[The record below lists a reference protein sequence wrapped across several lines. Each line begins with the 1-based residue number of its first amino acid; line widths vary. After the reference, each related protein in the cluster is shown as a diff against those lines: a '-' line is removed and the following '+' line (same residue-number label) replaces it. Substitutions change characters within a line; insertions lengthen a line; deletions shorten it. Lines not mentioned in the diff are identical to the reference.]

1 MIFNGSVPA
10 SNNPWEATST
20 NDNVTASSKVD
31 NSASD
36 NQFEDNFVGR
46 DEQQQATV
54 EASKPFEKLEDSKE
68 YLAALERKLTKL
80 SNPKDAEKSLV
91 KALVERRSDEARR
104 YLVII
109 LNLVYSNHLN
119 IRTSLVFKG

>member
-31 NSASD
+31 NSAN
-36 NQFEDNFVGR
+36 NQFEDDFVGR
-46 DEQQQATV
+46 DEQQQPTA
-54 EASKPFEKLEDSKE
+54 EAFKPFEKLEDSKE

-80 SNPKDAEKSLV
+80 SNPKDKEKSLV

-109 LNLVYSNHLN
+109 
-119 IRTSLVFKG
+119 

>member
-31 NSASD
+31 PASD

-46 DEQQQATV
+46 DEQQQQVTV
-54 EASKPFEKLEDSKE
+54 EGSKPFEKLEDSKE

-109 LNLVYSNHLN
+109 
-119 IRTSLVFKG
+119 